1 MIKCVLFDL
10 DGVLVDACEWHYE
23 ALNLALQEV
32 AGIEIGRD
40 EHEST
45 FNGLP
50 TRAKLNMLTEQ
61 GRLSSSDHDAVWNK
75 KQDVTEDVIKGK
87 SLERGGPDESKVKL
101 ISMLKAENIKM
112 GCVTNSIK
120 RSAILMLD
128 STGQLGT
135 GLEIIVTNE
144 DVENPK
150 PDPEGYLKAMN
161 HFGFEDEEFLIVED
175 SDKGYQAAS
184 ASGAHIMR
192 VTNATEVTFET
203 VKAHIESL

>member
-1 MIKCVLFDL
+1 
-10 DGVLVDACEWHYE
+10 
-23 ALNLALQEV
+23 
-32 AGIEIGRD
+32 
-40 EHEST
+40 
-45 FNGLP
+45 
-50 TRAKLNMLTEQ
+50 
-61 GRLSSSDHDAVWNK
+61 
-75 KQDVTEDVIKGK
+75 
-87 SLERGGPDESKVKL
+87 
-101 ISMLKAENIKM
+101 M

-150 PDPEGYLKAMN
+150 PDPEGYLKAMT
-161 HFGFEDEEFLIVED
+161 HFGFEAEEFLIVED

-192 VTNATEVTFET
+192 VANATEVTFEA